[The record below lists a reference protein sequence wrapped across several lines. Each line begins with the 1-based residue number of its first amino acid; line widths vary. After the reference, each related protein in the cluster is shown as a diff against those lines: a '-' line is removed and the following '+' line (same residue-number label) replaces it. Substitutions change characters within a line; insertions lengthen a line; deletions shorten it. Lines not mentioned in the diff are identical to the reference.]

1 MATKKSAKKI
11 TAKKALAK
19 KAAPKKVAVKKATSK
34 KAKRKTKL
42 KKTIPE
48 SIMPT
53 NAFDEIPD
61 DVDCICMENSTA
73 SSCRKAVGFRPQ
85 QFLFLQRKFVK
96 MPAAK
101 SFYKKSES
109 LQQLT
114 VGLFEENLI

>member
-11 TAKKALAK
+11 TAKKSLAK

-61 DVDCICMENSTA
+61 DVDCICMQKKPNGKFYNFKLQEGRWVQA
-73 SSCRKAVGFRPQ
+73 SAIPFPTKEICEDACC
-85 QFLFLQRKFVK
+85 
-96 MPAAK
+96 
-101 SFYKKSES
+101 
-109 LQQLT
+109 
-114 VGLFEENLI
+114 